1 VIWPPRWGILAGVR
15 RWLLA
20 ALIALVF
27 ITPAIALLAPATAHG
42 DVRAHQSCAEVAC
55 DPGPADL
62 ARAGTAADEPSRF
75 VAFGGIG
82 TGTGG
87 QLPDSVTRPATRAEL
102 QVWRT

>member
-1 VIWPPRWGILAGVR
+1 
-15 RWLLA
+15 
-20 ALIALVF
+20 
-27 ITPAIALLAPATAHG
+27 
-42 DVRAHQSCAEVAC
+42 VAC

-62 ARAGTAADEPSRF
+62 ARAGSAADEPSRF